1 MTEQQINDFKQRLV
15 SERSRILDERNA
27 YAGNTRTAT
36 AADDFGES
44 ADYDLNDP
52 ADDGADLYDRDRS
65 LAAEENMDR
74 LLAKIDRALAKIDEG
89 TYGLSD
95 VDGTPIPVERLD
107 ALPYAL
113 TTVEQEQ
120 SL

>member
-1 MTEQQINDFKQRLV
+1 MTDRQLNEFKQRLL
-15 SERSRILDERNA
+15 SERARIENERAA
-27 YAGNTRTAT
+27 YAGETRVAT
-36 AADDFGES
+36 IADDFGES
-44 ADYDLNDP
+44 ADNDLNDSS
-52 ADDGADLYDRDRS
+52 DDGANLYDRDRS

-74 LLAKIDRALAKIDEG
+74 LLAKIDRALVKIDEG

-95 VDGTPIPVERLD
+95 VDGAPIPIERLD

>member
-1 MTEQQINDFKQRLV
+1 MTEQQINDFRQRLI
-15 SERSRILDERNA
+15 SERSRIVDERDA
-27 YAGNTRTAT
+27 YVDNNRVAT
-36 AADDFGES
+36 SD
-44 ADYDLNDP
+44 DYDLNDP

>member
-1 MTEQQINDFKQRLV
+1 MTENQINDFKNRLLD
-15 SERSRILDERNA
+15 ERARIVGERNA
-27 YAGNTRTAT
+27 YRGDARTAT
-36 AADDFGES
+36 IADDFGES
-44 ADYDLNDP
+44 ADYDPNDP
-52 ADDGADLYDRDRS
+52 ADEGSDLYERDRT

-95 VDGTPIPVERLD
+95 VDGKPIPIERLEV
-107 ALPYAL
+107 LPYAL